1 MSCVYL
7 LDGHQFNSEIELDDF
22 LLAKNYL
29 RKELG
34 DIVFQI
40 STHQAVALD
49 TLKKVTDE
57 ATRLEAE
64 YDYARNHRIL
74 SDERDSYEFRAPYQG
89 VNSFLSGFITVYL

>member
-40 STHQAVALD
+40 STKLNMIMLEIIEYFLMNEILMNLEHHI
-49 TLKKVTDE
+49 KV
-57 ATRLEAE
+57 
-64 YDYARNHRIL
+64 
-74 SDERDSYEFRAPYQG
+74 
-89 VNSFLSGFITVYL
+89 